1 MFIHSKNGKLNY
13 SNANFLGKYKLYL
26 PDTPVNDRGVRKL
39 TDHSE
44 NHFQQNKVAYL
55 LYLIFISGIV
65 GLSSFQLYQYN
76 KSSYRELST
85 NVVNLREGPGIT
97 YDIKGQIEGENPYR
111 ILSQENNWYYVLLD
125 NNEIGWI
132 PTWLADNQDIDA
144 TDFIATT
151 LKDEM
156 NIYEENTDDAT
167 VLTSTD
173 KNAKYQI
180 LHQADGWAQIQ
191 LAGEIGWVRQSEID
205 ITPGTIA
212 YEEDTTITEEEQSTY
227 DEFLTDYDF
236 TVTATADGVNIRS
249 EADKDSDILAKGA
262 LNEQFAYLGQENE
275 YYHVRSVDG
284 TEGYI
289 VNWLSESDS
298 TAMADAAKAAE
309 STSSLAGRT
318 IVLDPGH
325 GGTDPGAVTDGL
337 YEKEVTLQT
346 ALTVKERLE
355 AAGVNVIMTRDD
367 DSDVPLSDIP
377 YTANQANADLMIS
390 FHYDAIETTGA
401 SGTTVYHYGDNSIPV
416 AQAIQGQLMEQSE
429 LESNG
434 VKFGDF
440 QVIRDLSGE
449 GVLIEL
455 GYMSTPSDVAVFSQ
469 EDYWNQV
476 ADSIYNALTI
486 YYQ

>member
-1 MFIHSKNGKLNY
+1 M
-13 SNANFLGKYKLYL
+13 
-26 PDTPVNDRGVRKL
+26 
-39 TDHSE
+39 TDHYD

-55 LYLIFISGIV
+55 LYLILVSGIV

-76 KSSYRELST
+76 KESYQELAT
-85 NVVNLREGPGIT
+85 NVVNLREGPGVT
-97 YDIKGQIEGENPYR
+97 YDIKGQIEGDNPYR
-111 ILSQENNWYYVLLD
+111 VLKQENNWYYVLLD

-132 PTWLADNQDIDA
+132 PTWLAGNQNIDD

-151 LKDEM
+151 LKDDTQ
-156 NIYEENTDDAT
+156 IYEENSKDAT
-167 VLTSTD
+167 IFTSSD

-191 LAGEIGWVRQSEID
+191 LAGEIGWVKQSEID
-205 ITPGTIA
+205 VTPGTIA
-212 YEEDTTITEEEQSTY
+212 YEENTEVTEEEQSAF
-227 DEFLTDYDF
+227 DEFLSDYDY

-249 EADKDSDILAKGA
+249 EANKDSEVLTKGA

-275 YYHVRSVDG
+275 YYHVRTVDG
-284 TEGYI
+284 TEGYL

-309 STSSLAGRT
+309 ATSTLAGRT

-325 GGTDPGAVTDGL
+325 GGIDPGAVTEGL

-355 AAGVNVIMTRDD
+355 TAGVNVIMTRDD
-367 DSDVPLSDIP
+367 DSDVALSDIP
-377 YTANQANADLMIS
+377 YTANQAEADLMIS

-401 SGTTVYHYGDNSIPV
+401 SGTTAYYYGDDSIPV
-416 AQAIQGQLMEQSE
+416 AQAIQGQLMEQSA

-440 QVIRDLSGE
+440 QVIRDLAGE
-449 GVLIEL
+449 GVLLEL

-469 EDYWNQV
+469 EEYWNQV
-476 ADSIYNALTI
+476 ADSIYNGLTL

>member
-1 MFIHSKNGKLNY
+1 M
-13 SNANFLGKYKLYL
+13 
-26 PDTPVNDRGVRKL
+26 
-39 TDHSE
+39 TDHYD

-55 LYLIFISGIV
+55 LYLILVSGII

-76 KSSYRELST
+76 KESYQELAT
-85 NVVNLREGPGIT
+85 NVVNLREGPGVT
-97 YDIKGQIEGENPYR
+97 YDIKGQIEGDNPYR
-111 ILSQENNWYYVLLD
+111 VLKQENNWYYVLLD

-132 PTWLADNQDIDA
+132 PTWLAGNQNIDD

-151 LKDEM
+151 LKDDTQ
-156 NIYEENTDDAT
+156 IYEENSEDAT
-167 VLTSTD
+167 IFTSSD

-191 LAGEIGWVRQSEID
+191 LAGEIGWVKQSEID
-205 ITPGTIA
+205 VTPGTIA
-212 YEEDTTITEEEQSTY
+212 YEENTEVTEEEQSTF
-227 DEFLTDYDF
+227 DEFLSDYDF

-249 EADKDSDILAKGA
+249 EANKDSEVLTKGA

-275 YYHVRSVDG
+275 YYHVRTVDG
-284 TEGYI
+284 TEGYL

-309 STSSLAGRT
+309 ATSTLAGRT

-325 GGTDPGAVTDGL
+325 GGIDPGAVTEGL
-337 YEKEVTLQT
+337 YEKDVTLQT

-355 AAGVNVIMTRDD
+355 AAGVNVIMTRND
-367 DSDVPLSDIP
+367 DSDVALSDIP
-377 YTANQANADLMIS
+377 YTANQAEADLMIS

-401 SGTTVYHYGDNSIPV
+401 SGTTAYYYGDDSIPV
-416 AQAIQGQLMEQSE
+416 AQAIQGQLMEQSA

-440 QVIRDLSGE
+440 QVIRDLAGE
-449 GVLIEL
+449 GVLLEL

-469 EDYWNQV
+469 EEYWNQV
-476 ADSIYNALTI
+476 ADSIYNGLTL

>member
-1 MFIHSKNGKLNY
+1 M
-13 SNANFLGKYKLYL
+13 
-26 PDTPVNDRGVRKL
+26 TE
-39 TDHSE
+39 HSE
-44 NHFQQNKVAYL
+44 NHFQQNKVVYL
-55 LYLIFISGIV
+55 LYLVFVSGIV
-65 GLSSFQLYQYN
+65 GLSTFQLYQYH
-76 KSSYRELST
+76 KDSYQQLST

-97 YDIKGQIEGENPYR
+97 YDIKGQVEGNDPYR
-111 ILSQENNWYYVLLD
+111 VLQQENNWYYVLLD
-125 NNEIGWI
+125 NNEVGWI
-132 PTWLADNQDIDA
+132 PIWLADNQDIEH

-151 LKDEM
+151 LTDDIQ
-156 NIYEENTDDAT
+156 IYEENDEDAT
-167 VLTSTD
+167 VLTSVD

-191 LAGEIGWVRQSEID
+191 LSGEVGWVKQSEID
-205 ITPGTIA
+205 ITPGTMA
-212 YEEDTTITEEEQSTY
+212 YDQNTEVTEEEQATY
-227 DEFLTDYDF
+227 DDFLTDYEL

-249 EADKDSDILAKGA
+249 APNTDSEILTKGA
-262 LNEQFAYLGQENE
+262 LNEQFAYIGQENE
-275 YYHVRSVDG
+275 YYHVRTVDG
-284 TEGYI
+284 TEGYL

-298 TAMADAAKAAE
+298 TAMADAASAAE
-309 STSSLAGRT
+309 ATSTLAGRT

-325 GGTDPGAVTDGL
+325 GGIDPGAVTDGL

-355 AAGVNVIMTRDD
+355 EAGVNVIMTRED
-367 DSDVPLSDIP
+367 DSDVALSDIP
-377 YTANQANADLMIS
+377 YTANQADADLMIS

-401 SGTTVYHYGDNSIPV
+401 SGTTAYYYGDDSIPV
-416 AQAIQGQLMEQSE
+416 AQAIQGQLMEQLP

-440 QVIRDLSGE
+440 QVIRDLAGQ
-449 GVLIEL
+449 GVLLEL

-469 EDYWNQV
+469 EEYWDQV